1 MKSRRLADTC
11 WSAWPP
17 AILLGL
23 LGLCFTAGRFF
34 QSSLMMSR
42 DFGEGWN
49 AGHALLW
56 VTDHTLYYP
65 PDALLTNNYP
75 PLSFL
80 AVGAMTHLGL
90 DVLMAG
96 RLLSAMGL
104 VAVIVMIV
112 LLLWRLHR
120 DALACLV
127 GAGVFACYMAIE
139 IDQYVAD
146 DNPHMPAL
154 ALFMLALFGV
164 LAGRGRGWPVAAG
177 ILCAIGVFYKN
188 NILAI
193 PATIL
198 IWLLLTDR
206 RAAWQFVLAGAAGS
220 LLLLGLFE
228 AMFGGRMLASI
239 LLGRQIG
246 LGRALRSALRY
257 LLPMMPLVSLAV
269 LPAALPREGAR
280 DRVGP
285 TLLLFLAL
293 AIALGLLQW
302 GGAGVGINALIE
314 PLLAASL
321 LAGHLVARLR
331 QGEVRWLRGWAV
343 LAITVAVLSTPGF
356 PPTKEILEPSW
367 YAAQRARADEVRQVV
382 AAIRAVPGPA
392 VCEQQ
397 VYCFWAGKPYEVEQ
411 FNFVQGVRLGV
422 KSEQPLLDRLEAG
435 YFGTILWDSGLG
447 ETILTPRAMALVRAR
462 YDERPTPIRGLVLFV
477 RRQPVSDGA
486 AR

>member
-1 MKSRRLADTC
+1 MSRWLVDPRRA
-11 WSAWPP
+11 AWPP

-23 LGLCFTAGRFF
+23 LGVIFTAGRFF
-34 QSSLMMSR
+34 QASLMMSR

-49 AGHALLW
+49 AGHAQLW
-56 VTDHTLYYP
+56 HAAGTLYYP
-65 PDALLTNNYP
+65 ADALLTNNYP

-80 AVGAMTHLGL
+80 MAAAMTHLGL

-96 RLLSAMGL
+96 RLLSALGL
-104 VAVIVMIV
+104 VAVVVLIVA
-112 LLLWRLHR
+112 LLWRLHG

-127 GAGVFACYMAIE
+127 GASVFVCYMAVE

-164 LAGRGRGWPVAAG
+164 LGGRARWWPVAAG
-177 ILCAIGVFYKN
+177 VLCAVGIFYKN

-198 IWLLLTDR
+198 IWLLVTDR
-206 RAAWQFVLAGAAGS
+206 RAAGRFVLGGAAAS

-228 AMFGGRMLASI
+228 MMFGGRMLANMLLPRQFSI
-239 LLGRQIG
+239 KRMLVEG
-246 LGRALRSALRY
+246 LRY
-257 LLPMMPLVSLAV
+257 LGPMMPLVSLAL
-269 LPAALPREGAR
+269 LPLAVSRGR
-280 DRVGP
+280 DRVGLGLV
-285 TLLLFLAL
+285 LLLGLAVAL
-293 AIALGLLQW
+293 ALLQW

-314 PLLAASL
+314 ALVAASL

-331 QGEVRWLRGWAV
+331 EAPGLRVWAV
-343 LAITVAVLSTPGF
+343 AALAVAALFTPEVA
-356 PPTKEILEPSW
+356 PAKEMLLEPDW
-367 YAAQRARADEVRQVV
+367 INFQRARAAEVARVV
-382 AAIRAVPGPA
+382 DAIRAVPGPA

-397 VYCFWAGKPYEVEQ
+397 VYCYWAGKTYEVEQ
-411 FNFVQGVRLGV
+411 FNFVQGVLLGF
-422 KSEQPLLDRLEAG
+422 KSEQPFLDLLARG
-435 YFGTILWDSGLG
+435 YFGTILWDSNLG

-477 RRQPVSDGA
+477 RR
-486 AR
+486 